1 MDLYAVVHIGE
12 CDVLKFLVPFSNF
25 YFVVFYCVPSFI
37 QDQCKCTFVVFL
49 FSIFV
54 WRIQNLVS
62 IFWYRCEFS
71 LILNK
76 YKRMQYFI
84 FSSIFYSSSPFI
96 PLISMYTIIT
106 KRWKKKT
113 ISFICSLNAL
123 YVYFMFSRG
132 NLQEI
137 ISWIE
142 QTPVSSKYFEMILFY
157 HQFQL
162 TPEYESENMFISNA
176 CMAPK

>member
-76 YKRMQYFI
+76 YKRMHYFI

-106 KRWKKKT
+106 KRWKKNNFFYMLVECT
-113 ISFICSLNAL
+113 LC
-123 YVYFMFSRG
+123 
-132 NLQEI
+132 
-137 ISWIE
+137 
-142 QTPVSSKYFEMILFY
+142 LF
-157 HQFQL
+157 HVFKRKS
-162 TPEYESENMFISNA
+162 TRDH
-176 CMAPK
+176 